1 VFSSAFLESALST
14 VVIYAPSVSKPHCS
28 ISPAALACVFGSLA
42 CVALAI
48 GAGFT
53 AVGAWPVLPFAGL
66 EVAFLAGAFLIH
78 ARDISIRGRRT

>member
-1 VFSSAFLESALST
+1 M
-14 VVIYAPSVSKPHCS
+14 SKPHCS

-48 GAGFT
+48 GTGFA

-66 EVAFLAGAFLIH
+66 EVAILGAAFLVH
-78 ARDISIRGRRT
+78 ARDISIRGRTT